1 MIKNEINFE
10 ALLDLVKSLNFE
22 VQKIQKKPFKVNLKK
37 IHHQSQKLIIM
48 SMKSLMIL

>member
-22 VQKIQKKPFKVNLKK
+22 VQKFKKNRSK
-37 IHHQSQKLIIM
+37 
-48 SMKSLMIL
+48 